1 MGLLRRRKT
10 GPDAIASTDPSIV
23 PIADAPARHFVRV
36 SGQVTRMRARPTTGL
51 PALAVSISD
60 ASGTAVAVWTGR
72 RAIGGV
78 ALGRRL
84 VVEGVAIRRG
94 AQLEFMNPEYTLLTR

>member
-1 MGLLRRRKT
+1 
-10 GPDAIASTDPSIV
+10 
-23 PIADAPARHFVRV
+23 
-36 SGQVTRMRARPTTGL
+36 
-51 PALAVSISD
+51 
-60 ASGTAVAVWTGR
+60 VWTGR